1 MKEYTAIV
9 TVVFVAREARIKV
22 KAEGAVDAANKV
34 MDDVLSGYH
43 NAELLAPFNEGAGPS
58 DCEIEEVIV
67 P

>member
-43 NAELLAPFNEGAGPS
+43 NAELLAPFNEGAGP
-58 DCEIEEVIV
+58 
-67 P
+67 